1 MHPVYPS
8 RVRLK
13 RPGMDLLEAMRGYH
27 SIWLFCIDDRTGS
40 FSELL
45 ESVHRYGREALS
57 NLFST
62 SQHLFPSLR
71 SLDIAWPMKS
81 VAEEFVSLEEAA
93 LPLSHR
99 HVTRPGDKIVIWGL
113 LIGKT
118 VSKSALEFSK
128 RHE

>member
-1 MHPVYPS
+1 
-8 RVRLK
+8 
-13 RPGMDLLEAMRGYH
+13 MDLLEAMRGYH

-40 FSELL
+40 FRELL

-62 SQHLFPSLR
+62 SQHLLPSLR

-81 VAEEFVSLEEAA
+81 VAEGFVSLEEAA
-93 LPLSHR
+93 MLLSHR
-99 HVTRPGDKIVIWGL
+99 HVIRPGDKIVIWGL

-118 VSKSALEFSK
+118 VLKSALEFSK